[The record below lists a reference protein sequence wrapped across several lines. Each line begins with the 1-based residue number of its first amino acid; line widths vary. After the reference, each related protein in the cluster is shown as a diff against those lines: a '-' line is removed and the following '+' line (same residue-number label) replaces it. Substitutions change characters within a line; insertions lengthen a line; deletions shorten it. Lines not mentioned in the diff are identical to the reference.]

1 MKTEFLETAKEA
13 ARAGAAVLEEWADKF
28 TVSEKSPANL
38 VTEADFASQQAI
50 HKIIAARFPDHGFLG
65 EEDCDTS
72 QGFQKIP
79 GMSGS
84 GYRWIVDPLDGT
96 SNYVHRFPFYAVSIG
111 LEHDGELV
119 VGVVLDPNRNELF
132 SAVRGG
138 GAFLND
144 RPIRPTKTDRLDQAL
159 VVASL
164 PVNVGRDHFAIRQF
178 LAVLTASQ
186 HLQRTGSAAL
196 NLCYV
201 ACGRIDAYFS
211 SSLKAWDMAAGAV
224 IVREAGGRV
233 TNMEADSLDVFHPEI
248 LSSNGTAVHEAL
260 GEICRTARDASL

>member
-1 MKTEFLETAKEA
+1 MKTEFLESAKEA
-13 ARAGAAVLEEWADKF
+13 ARAGAAVLEEWADNF

-50 HKIIAARFPDHGFLG
+50 HQIIAARFPDHGFLG
-65 EEDCDTS
+65 EEDANTDS
-72 QGFQKIP
+72 AGK
-79 GMSGS
+79 S

-96 SNYVHRFPFYAVSIG
+96 SNYVHRFPYYAVSIG
-111 LEHDGELV
+111 LEHDGELL

-144 RPIRPTKTDRLDQAL
+144 RPIYPTATARLDQAL

-164 PVNVGRDHFAIRQF
+164 PVNVGRDHFTVRQF
-178 LAVLTASQ
+178 LAVLTAAQ

-201 ACGRIDAYFS
+201 ACGRIDAFFS
-211 SSLKAWDMAAGAV
+211 SSLKTWDVAGGAV

-233 TNMEADSLDVFHPEI
+233 TNMAGEPLDLSDPEL
-248 LSSNGTAVHEAL
+248 LSSNGTALHEEL
-260 GEICRTARDASL
+260 REVCRAARDAP

>member
-1 MKTEFLETAKEA
+1 MKTEFLETAKQA
-13 ARAGAAVLEEWADKF
+13 ARAGAVVLEEWAGKF

-50 HKIIAARFPDHGFLG
+50 HRIIAGRFPDHGFLG
-65 EEDCDTS
+65 EEDAQTDST
-72 QGFQKIP
+72 GET
-79 GMSGS
+79 

-96 SNYVHRFPFYAVSIG
+96 SNYVHRFPYYAVSIA
-111 LEHDGELV
+111 LECEGELLA
-119 VGVVLDPNRNELF
+119 GVVLDPNRDELF

-144 RPIRPTKTDRLDQAL
+144 RPIRPTRTDRLDQAL

-164 PVNVGRDHFAIRQF
+164 PVNVGRDHFSIRQF

-201 ACGRIDAYFS
+201 ACGRIDAFFS
-211 SSLKAWDMAAGAV
+211 SSLKAWDIAAGALLV
-224 IVREAGGRV
+224 QEAGGRV
-233 TNMEADSLDVFHPEI
+233 TNMTGDRLDLFDPEI
-248 LSSNGTAVHEAL
+248 LSSNGTALHEEL
-260 GEICRTARDASL
+260 GAICRAARDEG